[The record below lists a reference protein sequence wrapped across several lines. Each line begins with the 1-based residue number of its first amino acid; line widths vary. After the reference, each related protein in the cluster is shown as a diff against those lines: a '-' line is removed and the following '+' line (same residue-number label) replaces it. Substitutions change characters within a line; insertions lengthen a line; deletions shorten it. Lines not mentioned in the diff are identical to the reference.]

1 MATASEGTRRECR
14 GQNRD
19 RDLSKRE
26 AARILGRMGPATVTE
41 SAVFGMRRFLSL
53 NSSIR
58 GLTRRGRLQEKVSE
72 ELGTVSATGETPN
85 EGTQRLSGPMRV
97 QAACDPTQLVGRG
110 RR

>member
-1 MATASEGTRRECR
+1 MATASEGTRPGRECR
-14 GQNRD
+14 GQN

-41 SAVFGMRRFLSL
+41 NAFFGMKRFLSL

-72 ELGTVSATGETPN
+72 KLGPVSATGETPN
-85 EGTQRLSGPMRV
+85 EGTQRLS
-97 QAACDPTQLVGRG
+97 DPGDARSNRL
-110 RR
+110 